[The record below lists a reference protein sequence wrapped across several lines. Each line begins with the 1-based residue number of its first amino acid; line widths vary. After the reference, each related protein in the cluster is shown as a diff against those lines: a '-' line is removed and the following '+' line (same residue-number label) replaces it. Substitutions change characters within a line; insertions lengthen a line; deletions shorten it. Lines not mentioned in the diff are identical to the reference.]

1 MKDIVTPVP
10 QDDVKA
16 VIRRCLEQAAL
27 VNYQRLSEYAKI
39 EGRLLAH
46 APCCQLHWIK
56 CSLVFGEQPNYL
68 GCYPFLK
75 NMADVLLWLHLIMA
89 L

>member
-1 MKDIVTPVP
+1 MKDIVTHVP

-39 EGRLLAH
+39 EGRLLNAH
-46 APCCQLHWIK
+46 ARTHA
-56 CSLVFGEQPNYL
+56 YT
-68 GCYPFLK
+68 
-75 NMADVLLWLHLIMA
+75 
-89 L
+89 